1 MSETESGQRGKPR
14 SGQPDAEPGRTGPG
28 LAQPGQGAQGRRQ
41 VPPERHLREGRWP
54 AEEEPRSGEP
64 DVLLDVPELR
74 VGSIRLAVD
83 GLDADLSL
91 RARLANLLQL
101 DAGVR
106 VRLDAVELDIT
117 DVRAEAL
124 LKVRLERL
132 MRILD
137 RALDTI
143 DQNPQII
150 EALAG
155 SARTALDDADRA
167 AQQLTGNTEQ
177 LGNVVDRLGRQV
189 GSVAA
194 RAEWTG
200 SGALAKGEPKQP
212 SGGPG
217 QPAGGAGQPQP
228 AGGAGQPAG
237 GAGQPAGGAGQ
248 PQPGGGAGQPAAK
261 GQQRPG
267 QGEAGGPPAAGQQP
281 GPTEGKKP
289 GPSEGAKPGPSEGRP
304 GTAEAGHGWQP
315 GRGRPGQPSQPGGE
329 QGRMVP
335 SPTDLAEQASEA
347 LRQAGRSVWEA
358 IRSGMAQHGQPPQ
371 R

>member
-1 MSETESGQRGKPR
+1 MSETESGQRGKPQP
-14 SGQPDAEPGRTGPG
+14 GQPDAEPGRTDQG
-28 LAQPGQGAQGRRQ
+28 LAQPGQGAQGRQ
-41 VPPERHLREGRWP
+41 QGAPERHLREGRWP

-155 SARTALDDADRA
+155 SARSALDGADRA

-177 LGNVVDRLGRQV
+177 LGNMVDRLGRQV
-189 GSVAA
+189 GSVEA

-200 SGALAKGEPKQP
+200 AGALAKGEPKQP

-217 QPAGGAGQPQP
+217 QPSGGAGQPSGGAGQPQP
-228 AGGAGQPAG
+228 PGGAGQPA
-237 GAGQPAGGAGQ
+237 AKGQPA
-248 PQPGGGAGQPAAK
+248 GGAGQPAAK

-267 QGEAGGPPAAGQQP
+267 QGEAGGPPATGQQP

-289 GPSEGAKPGPSEGRP
+289 GPSEGEKPGPSEGRP

-358 IRSGMAQHGQPPQ
+358 IRSGMTQHGQPPQ